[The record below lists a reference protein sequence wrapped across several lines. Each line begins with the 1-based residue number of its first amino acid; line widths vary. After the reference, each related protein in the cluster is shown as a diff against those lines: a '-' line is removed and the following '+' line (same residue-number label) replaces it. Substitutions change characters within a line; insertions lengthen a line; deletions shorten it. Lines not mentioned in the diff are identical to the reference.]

1 MFLIGGGCLLNRT
14 MFIVGPKSSERGRLD
29 AEHNGI
35 SGWHRYRD
43 TAVINMDNLT
53 AARLK
58 YYIFSNAVFHDY
70 FYKNNFA

>member
-35 SGWHRYRD
+35 TAGTD

-53 AARLK
+53 TVRLK
-58 YYIFSNAVFHDY
+58 YNLFKQCSLSRLFL
-70 FYKNNFA
+70 